1 MMIKS
6 CKYFLVASFIAE
18 LLFMLFSVYNN
29 EKIGE
34 YEEYWIKK
42 NFHQKVLAIHTEM
55 SFFQHKIHKNHG
67 DFLFFKFLKW

>member
-18 LLFMLFSVYNN
+18 VLFMQFSVYNN

-34 YEEYWIKK
+34 YEEHWIK
-42 NFHQKVLAIHTEM
+42 I
-55 SFFQHKIHKNHG
+55 FFVKKY
-67 DFLFFKFLKW
+67 